1 MEKGKEPQRKDA
13 EKIGAVMVVG
23 GGVGGM
29 QAALDLANSG
39 FKVYL
44 VEESSAIGGRMAQ
57 LDKTFPTNDC
67 SMCTISP
74 KLVETGR
81 HLNIELLMD
90 SEVVKVDG
98 EAGNFTVTVRRKP
111 RYIDVNKC
119 NGCGECAQVCPVVI
133 PSRFDQSMSQEK
145 AAYRLYPQAV
155 PNAYAIEKLGVAP
168 CRDACPAGQRAQG
181 YIALIREG
189 RYDDAMRVIK
199 EDNPFPGICGRI
211 CNHRCEEACNRN
223 LVDQPLAIASLKRF
237 VADRVY
243 AQPYLPVDPLPYK
256 FEEKVA
262 IIGAGPCGLTAAK
275 DLRKLGYPVTLF
287 EALPL
292 AGGMLRVGIPDYRLP
307 PLVVDR
313 EVREII
319 DLGIDLRL
327 NTPVTDLDELM
338 KEDFKSVLI
347 AVGAHEGRKLP
358 IPGANLPEVLINTQ
372 FLRDVSLWNLGI
384 RNETATT
391 YGRPG
396 GSPLQ
401 SHGGDGK
408 DGGAQAATP
417 NPQSAIRNRHVLV
430 LGGGNVAMDCGRT
443 ALRLG
448 AAKVEMAC
456 LESREKM
463 PASREEIHEAEEEGI
478 NVYPS
483 RSFKRILDRDG
494 HVAGVEAVKVTY
506 MEFDR
511 EGRLNLQTEEGSE
524 HVLPCEVVIFAIGQ
538 QAGLAFIPESAGVGV
553 TRMSTIAVNPN
564 TYAAT
569 RPGVFAAGDA
579 TTGTAY
585 VIEAVA
591 AGHKAAASMHR
602 YLRGEEI
609 EPAPRPEL
617 PVVKMAKEEVQER
630 VAKGEVNVTPRVKMA
645 ASPAGHRVSSFTEV
659 SLGYTEEE
667 AKAEASRCLACG
679 ICSECLSCYYKCGLN
694 AINHDMVE
702 TQEEVRVGS
711 VILAPGYEVYNARLS
726 QEYGLG
732 RYPNVLNALQFER
745 ILSAS
750 GPTLGHVQRPSDK
763 KVPKKIAFLQCVG
776 SRDQSHPYCSAVC
789 CMYATKEAIIV
800 KEHEK
805 EVEPTI
811 FFIDIRAYGKGFDAY
826 YERAKKEYG
835 VRYVRCAI
843 SRVAEDPRTKNLLIT
858 YLDEGGEIR
867 EEEFDL
873 VVLSVGMVPSASTKE
888 LAKNVGIELDAYGFA
903 KTDPLTPLATTRPGV
918 YVCGVF
924 QGPKDIPETVAQA
937 SGAAAAASE
946 ILSEVRGTLVTRKEY
961 PAQKEV
967 KEEEPRIGVFVCR
980 CGNNIGGVIDVPA
993 VKEYA
998 ASLGAVVFADENLY
1012 TCSQDTQ
1019 EKLKK
1024 AIEEHKLN
1032 RVIVASCSPRTH
1044 EPLFQETIREAGL
1057 NRYLFEMANIRDQCS
1072 WVHMNDKEDATSKAR
1087 DLVRMAIANARL
1099 IQPLEELTKGVIKRG
1114 LVIGGGLSGMTAA
1127 LGLAEQGFEAVLVE
1141 KENELGGNLRRLKTT
1156 LDGKD
1161 VSRYLEDLTA
1171 RVTRHPRIQVFPD
1184 AVITDFS
1191 GYVGN
1196 YKTALKVGSDGKGRE
1211 VEIEHGVT
1219 IVATGGEELKPKEYL
1234 YGEDKR
1240 VLTQMEMEA
1249 LLHGD
1254 GKKIGEL
1261 KEVVMIQC
1269 VGSRNEERPYCSRV
1283 CCAEAVKNA
1292 LTLKA
1297 LNPKAGVTIL
1307 YRDMRMYGTLEED
1320 YTRARKA
1327 GIRFLRYEEDRKPEV
1342 TQKEGRVQVTFYNP
1356 VLRENLTFQPDL
1368 LVLSA
1373 ATIPTDTAKL
1383 ASMLKVPRTAEGFFL
1398 EAHMKLRPVDFASEG
1413 LFLCGIAH
1421 APKTI
1426 EESLCQASAAVAR
1439 ACTVLAKDQI
1449 QISGVVSVVDA
1460 DKCAAC
1466 LTCVRVCPYNVPVIN
1481 KEGVAEI
1488 EAAMCHG
1495 CGICASECPGKAIHL
1510 QHFTDEQVMAKC
1522 DVIVEVLSDVFKG
1535 ERV

>member
-1 MEKGKEPQRKDA
+1 MEK
-13 EKIGAVMVVG
+13 EKARQSEKVEKTGAVMVVG

-44 VEESSAIGGRMAQ
+44 VEESTAIGGRMAQ

-81 HLNIELLMD
+81 HLNIQLMMD
-90 SEVVKVDG
+90 SEVVKLDG
-98 EAGNFTVTVRRKP
+98 QVGNFSVTVRHKP
-111 RYIDVNKC
+111 RYIDISKC
-119 NGCGECAQVCPVVI
+119 TGCSECAQVCPI
-133 PSRFDQSMSQEK
+133 ITPGTFDEGMAQQR
-145 AAYRLYPQAV
+145 AAYKLYPQAV
-155 PNAYAIEKLGVAP
+155 PNAYAIEKRGIAP

-189 RYDDAMRVIK
+189 RYEEAMRVIK

-223 LVDQPLAIASLKRF
+223 LVDEPLSIASLKRF
-237 VADRVY
+237 VADQVY
-243 AQPYLPVDPLPYK
+243 SQPYIPPDPLPYQ
-256 FEEKVA
+256 FQEKVA
-262 IIGAGPCGLTAAK
+262 IIGAGPCGLTAAR
-275 DLRKLGYPVTLF
+275 DLRKMGYPVTIF

-292 AGGMLRVGIPDYRLP
+292 AGGMLRVGVPDYRLP
-307 PLVVDR
+307 PLIVDR

-327 NTPVTDLDELM
+327 NTPVSNLDDVME
-338 KEDFKSVLI
+338 EGFKAVLI

-358 IPGANLPEVLINTQ
+358 IPGTNLPEVLINTQ
-372 FLRDVSLWNLGI
+372 FLRDVSLSNIGI
-384 RNETATT
+384 ESGN
-391 YGRPG
+391 
-396 GSPLQ
+396 
-401 SHGGDGK
+401 GK
-408 DGGAQAATP
+408 GHP
-417 NPQSAIRNRHVLV
+417 KAIIQNRHVLV
-430 LGGGNVAMDCGRT
+430 LGGGNVAMDCART
-443 ALRLG
+443 AVRLG
-448 AAKVEMAC
+448 AARVDMAC
-456 LESREKM
+456 LESLEKM
-463 PASREEIHEAEEEGI
+463 PADREETREAEEEGI
-478 NVYPS
+478 TLFPS
-483 RSFKRILDRDG
+483 RSFKRILEKDG
-494 HVAGVEAVKVTY
+494 HVAGVEAVNVTF

-511 EGRLNLQTEEGSE
+511 EGRLTLETQEGSE
-524 HVLPCEVVIFAIGQ
+524 HILPCEVVIFAIGQ
-538 QAGLAFIPESAGVGV
+538 RAGLAFIPESAGVGI

-591 AGHKAAASMHR
+591 AGHTAARSMHR
-602 YLRGEEI
+602 YLRGEEM
-609 EPAPRPEL
+609 ETPPPPEL
-617 PVVKMAKEEVQER
+617 PVVKMTKEEVQER
-630 VAKGEVNVTPRVKMA
+630 LEKGEIQVFPRIRMGA
-645 ASPAGHRVSSFTEV
+645 HPATQRVSSFHEV
-659 SLGYTEEE
+659 NLGYTEEE
-667 AKAEASRCLACG
+667 AKAEAARCLACG
-679 ICSECLSCYYKCGLN
+679 ICSECLCCYYKCGLN

-702 TQEEVRVGS
+702 TQEEVKVGS
-711 VILAPGYEVYNARLS
+711 IILAPGFEVYNARLS

-750 GPTLGHVQRPSDK
+750 GPTMGHVQRPSDGQ
-763 KVPKKIAFLQCVG
+763 VPKKMAFLQCVG
-776 SRDQSHPYCSAVC
+776 SRDQNHPYCSAVC
-789 CMYATKEAIIV
+789 CMYATKEAIIA

-805 EVEPTI
+805 EVEATI

-826 YERAKKEYG
+826 YERARKEYG
-835 VRYVRCAI
+835 IRYVRCAI
-843 SRVAEDPRTKNLLIT
+843 SRIVEDPKTKNLLIT
-858 YLDEGGEIR
+858 YLDEAGEIR
-867 EEEFDL
+867 EEEFEL
-873 VVLSVGMVPSASTKE
+873 AVLSVGMVPSASTQE
-888 LAKNVGIELDAYGFA
+888 LSRNLGIEVDSYGFA
-903 KTDPLTPLATTRPGV
+903 KTDLLTPLATTRPGV

-946 ILSEVRGTLVTRKEY
+946 ILSGVRGTLVTRKEY
-961 PAQKEV
+961 PEQREV

-980 CGNNIGGVIDVPA
+980 CGNNIGGVVDVPG

-998 ASLGAVVFADENLY
+998 ASMGAVVFADENLY

-1019 EKLKK
+1019 EKIKK

-1072 WVHMNDKEDATSKAR
+1072 WVHMNEKEEATSKAR

-1099 IQPLEELTKGVIKRG
+1099 IRPLEELTKGVTKRG

-1127 LGLAEQGFEAVLVE
+1127 LGLAEQGFEAILVE
-1141 KENELGGNLRRLKTT
+1141 KESELGGNLRHLKTT

-1161 VSRYLEDLTA
+1161 IPPYLEELKA
-1171 RVTRHPRIQVFPD
+1171 RVTKHSRIQVFTN

-1196 YKTALKVGSDGKGRE
+1196 FKTSLMVGPRMFTRE
-1211 VEIEHGVT
+1211 VEHGVT
-1219 IVATGGEELKPKEYL
+1219 IVATGGDELKPKEYL
-1234 YGEDKR
+1234 YGEDKKI
-1240 VLTQMEMEA
+1240 LTQLEMESF
-1249 LLHGD
+1249 LHGD
-1254 GKKIGEL
+1254 RKKVEEL

-1297 LNPKAGVTIL
+1297 LNPRARVTIL
-1307 YRDMRMYGTLEED
+1307 YRDMRMYSHLEED
-1320 YTRARKA
+1320 YARARKA
-1327 GIRFLRYEEDRKPEV
+1327 GVRFLRYEEDRKPEV
-1342 TQKEGRVQVTFYNP
+1342 MKKDGKLDLTVYNP
-1356 VLRENLTFQPDL
+1356 ILRENLTFHPDL
-1368 LVLSA
+1368 LVLST
-1373 ATIPTDTAKL
+1373 ATVPADTAEL

-1413 LFLCGIAH
+1413 IYLCGVAH
-1421 APKTI
+1421 SPKMIDETL
-1426 EESLCQASAAVAR
+1426 SQAMAAVSR

-1449 QISGVVSVVDA
+1449 QISGVVSVVDPE
-1460 DKCAAC
+1460 KCAAC
-1466 LTCVRVCPYNVPVIN
+1466 LTCVRVCPYNVPVIS

-1495 CGICASECPGKAIHL
+1495 CGICASECPGKAIKL

-1535 ERV
+1535 ETV